1 MLGYANRPLQV
12 FGRLGLMSA
21 GLGALFGLYL
31 IFVKLVLGQNIGT
44 RPLLIFAVLLVILG
58 VQMISM
64 GLLAEMIMR
73 TYHEVQDKPIYVIRD
88 QLG

>member
-1 MLGYANRPLQV
+1 MPTAPSRCSAGWDCI
-12 FGRLGLMSA
+12 SA
-21 GLGALFGLYL
+21 GLGVLFGLYL
-31 IFVKLVLGQNIGT
+31 IFVKLVLGQNIGS